1 MASILGIDLAWRGGN
16 NNSAVSVAQVSGER
30 TIQITKVYSNITIWQ
45 EIFENEI
52 ITKGT
57 KGIAIDAPLIVNNIS
72 GQRICEKLLSKEYSG
87 RGASCHSTN
96 LTSYSN
102 SDGVNLSNKLNDHG
116 FAHLNC
122 TGKFQIECYPHPALI
137 EIFSLK
143 YRLKYKKGNII
154 ERQNRQGILADR
166 IMSLKQS
173 NVVKLTLSE
182 ETKCLLRKDYIQSLQ
197 RRIEI
202 KQNEDALDSIICAYI
217 AGLFYFGCHSKVFGS
232 ITDGYIFVPKVRCI

>member
-1 MASILGIDLAWRGGN
+1 MGSILGIDLAWRGGN
-16 NNSAVSVAQVSGER
+16 NTSAISVAQVSGER
-30 TIQITKVYSNITIWQ
+30 TIHITKVYPNITNWQ
-45 EIFENEI
+45 KIFAKAI
-52 ITKGT
+52 IVKET

-72 GQRICEKLLSKEYSG
+72 GQRICEKLLSKEYGG

-96 LTSYSN
+96 LTLYPN

-154 ERQNRQGILADR
+154 ERRDGQGILADR